1 MALADTIENMS
12 EDIITIDRAGRLV
25 IPIRLRR
32 RLHLHPGSRLR
43 VRDVGPQLVLDPI
56 PEESQVDEEG
66 GLLVVRGS
74 ISHADADHRRF
85 REERLDRLTP
95 GL

>member
-1 MALADTIENMS
+1 MA
-12 EDIITIDRAGRLV
+12 EDVITIDRAGRLV

-43 VRDVGPQLVLDPI
+43 VKDAGASLVLEPL
-56 PEESQVDEEG
+56 PEDGGLEERD
-66 GLLVVRGS
+66 GLLVIRGA
-74 ISHADADHRRF
+74 IGTVDADHRRD
-85 REERLDRLTP
+85 REARLDRLTP